1 MRNMT
6 RHFLSFGGLTLG
18 AMLLLAKTPPQFR
31 VCDGTYALCTTATCK
46 DKGGSFF
53 SCTCNVMEGLSAG
66 GYSQECLYV
75 PKVKP
80 AEGVW
85 IPSRYYPI
93 KSYLECPIKGEK
105 PRAWAFCLDSPCVI
119 EKGKTTAD
127 CICGKSNM
135 APYVYVTD
143 TYSPAGCESENI
155 SSATVAGVEAITQF
169 LSTSPLKP
177 LTITVLPPP
186 PPPVQ

>member
-1 MRNMT
+1 
-6 RHFLSFGGLTLG
+6 
-18 AMLLLAKTPPQFR
+18 
-31 VCDGTYALCTTATCK
+31 
-46 DKGGSFF
+46 
-53 SCTCNVMEGLSAG
+53 
-66 GYSQECLYV
+66 
-75 PKVKP
+75 
-80 AEGVW
+80 
-85 IPSRYYPI
+85 
-93 KSYLECPIKGEK
+93 
-105 PRAWAFCLDSPCVI
+105 
-119 EKGKTTAD
+119 
-127 CICGKSNM
+127 M